1 MNKWNG
7 LNIKLII
14 PLVIVSLLSILFSFT
29 SIAQSY
35 DAHYWYKLI
44 SVLSLSILSITITAY
59 FLVNKFVISRLNIFG
74 EVIKKRSDG
83 DNKSFV
89 ETSGI
94 DEISELS
101 KIFNK
106 MLEAHDYHETRI
118 NEYAENIKKQAGELE
133 IAKNV
138 AESANNMKSDFLA
151 NMSHEIRT
159 PMNGIIGMANLLSKT
174 ELDEEQKNYLKTI
187 ITSSENLLEIVND
200 ILDFSKIEAGKVE
213 LEKISFD
220 LQKLIEEVAELFL
233 PKTQEKKLELLVR
246 FSPKTPRYFHG
257 DPGKIRQIFT
267 NLISN
272 AIKFTSE
279 GHISIDIRNSEDD
292 DQSKLKEDQVIIRC
306 SVKDTGLGIPKDK
319 QGLIF
324 NKFDQA
330 DTSTTRKY
338 GGTGLGLA
346 ICKQLAHMMGGEI
359 GVYSTPGAGSNFYF
373 TLKLTKDTTLDYNES
388 LEKAREIIQET
399 KILIVDDNVTS
410 QNILLEQVESLGA
423 TFAQSNNLT
432 KAKQLISGYLDKGI
446 IFDIIIVSLNN
457 IEHKI
462 FEFPDEIRKISPN
475 TSLIYYSSSF
485 NKDDLEK
492 SEKSGYIS
500 YFNKPI
506 FFDQFKKILT
516 FIINHKKENQ
526 KIPFINKLNYSS
538 VIENNNNLKSIA
550 AVDLSKLTGKD
561 ILVVEDNPVNRLVI
575 SKMLE
580 KFAVHITC
588 VNDGGEAVGI
598 AKRKKF
604 DLIFMDCQMPNM
616 DGYEATKVIR
626 EVEKA
631 NRQEHT
637 PIVALTANAVKGDS
651 EKCIAAGMD
660 DYLSKPVKIE
670 EVEEKLNK
678 WLGTI

>member
-1 MNKWNG
+1 MNRLNG
-7 LNIKLII
+7 LNTKIII
-14 PLVIVSLLSILFSFT
+14 PLVLVSLLSILFSFT

-44 SVLSLSILSITITAY
+44 SVLSLSILSITITSY
-59 FLVNKFVISRLNIFG
+59 FLINRFVIYRLKNFG

-83 DNKSFV
+83 DNKTFV
-89 ETSGI
+89 EALGN
-94 DEISELS
+94 DEISDLS

-106 MLEAHDYHETRI
+106 MLEAHDYHELRI
-118 NEYAENIKKQAGELE
+118 NEYAENIKKQASELE
-133 IAKNV
+133 ASKNV
-138 AESANNMKSDFLA
+138 AESANQMKSDFLA

-174 ELDEEQKNYLKTI
+174 ELNEEQKNYLKTI
-187 ITSSENLLEIVND
+187 INSSESLLEIVND

-213 LEKISFD
+213 LEQIGFD
-220 LQKLIEEVAELFL
+220 LQNLIEEIAELFL
-233 PKTQEKKLELLVR
+233 PKTQEKNLELLVR
-246 FSPKTPRYFHG
+246 YSPKTARFFLG
-257 DPGKIRQIFT
+257 DPGKIKQIFT

-292 DQSKLKEDQVIIRC
+292 DQSKLKDNFVIIRC

-330 DTSTTRKY
+330 DTSTTRKF

-373 TLKLTKDTTLDYNES
+373 TLKLKVDTSKDNEIQNS
-388 LEKAREIIQET
+388 ELKEIIQDT

-432 KAKQLISGYLDKGI
+432 KATQLISGYIEKGI
-446 IFDIIIVSLNN
+446 KFDIIIVSLNQSN
-457 IEHKI
+457 GHKI
-462 FEFPDEIRKISPN
+462 FEFPDEIRKISPE
-475 TSLIYYSSSF
+475 TSIIYYASAF
-485 NKDDLEK
+485 KRDDLEK
-492 SEKSGYIS
+492 SEKCGYIA

-506 FFDQFKKILT
+506 FFDQFKKTLN
-516 FIINHKKENQ
+516 FIIKNNKDGVKN
-526 KIPFINKLNYSS
+526 KFISKLNYNS
-538 VIENNNNLKSIA
+538 VIENNNELAKINPSNTNLI
-550 AVDLSKLTGKD
+550 GKD
-561 ILVVEDNPVNRLVI
+561 VLVVEDNPVNRLVI

-580 KFAVHITC
+580 KFSVHITS

-598 AKRKKF
+598 VKRKKF
-604 DLIFMDCQMPNM
+604 DIIFMDCQMPNM
-616 DGYEATKVIR
+616 DGYEATKIIR
-626 EVEKA
+626 EIEKA

-637 PIVALTANAVKGDS
+637 PIVALTANAVKGDA
-651 EKCIAAGMD
+651 EKCLATGMD

-670 EVEEKLNK
+670 EVESKLNK
-678 WLGTI
+678 WLS